1 MNTEIKSLQSEN
13 KKLRNYISLISAELE
28 LTQRISEIKE
38 NFSNTADSERIIVP
52 ILDRISRIQSEKLS
66 LSQELDLN

>member
-13 KKLRNYISLISAELE
+13 KKLRNYISLISAEIE

-38 NFSNTADSERIIVP
+38 NFSNSADSERIIVP